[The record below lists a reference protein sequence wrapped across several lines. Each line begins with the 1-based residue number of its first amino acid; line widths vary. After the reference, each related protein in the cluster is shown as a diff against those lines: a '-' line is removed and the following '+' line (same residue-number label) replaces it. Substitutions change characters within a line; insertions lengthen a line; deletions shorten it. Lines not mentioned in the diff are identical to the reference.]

1 MKKLMMMAVILLA
14 GVGSVMA
21 QSDYKRGIFNHVGLN
36 VGAGTEGISVGVAAP
51 VTNFLEVEAGVN
63 IMPSFKLSGDLDVDV
78 NTSSLPQ
85 VPVPNVQYPSSATIH
100 AEGSFDRTTFNVKA
114 NLYPFG
120 GGSKFFIAA
129 GLSIGGEKI
138 AEVTGSC
145 DELRDF
151 SNRYLKDNPN
161 LESQFR
167 KAISANLGG
176 YNLELDENYNLQG
189 DIRCKNVRPYL
200 GLGFGRLVPKN
211 RIGCRFELGCQFMG
225 KLKVYQNGNE
235 IDINKALEDAGED
248 DLSKFV
254 KDLKVYPVLKFSL
267 TGESYNID
275 KEL

>member
-1 MKKLMMMAVILLA
+1 MKKFMMMAVLLLA

-78 NTSSLPQ
+78 KPIPGVSTPTD
-85 VPVPNVQYPSSATIH
+85 ATIH
-100 AEGSFDRTTFNVKA
+100 VDGDFSRTTFNVKA

-145 DELRDF
+145 DDLRKF
-151 SNRYLKDNPN
+151 SQNLPTQELKDQ
-161 LESQFR
+161 LRQ
-167 KAISANLGG
+167 AATANLGG

-211 RIGCRFELGCQFMG
+211 RLGMRLELGCQFMG
-225 KLKVYQNGNE
+225 MLKVYQNGNE

-254 KDLKVYPVLKFSL
+254 KDLKVYPVLKLSF
-267 TGESYNID
+267 TGRI
-275 KEL
+275 L

>member
-1 MKKLMMMAVILLA
+1 
-14 GVGSVMA
+14 MA
-21 QSDYKRGIFNHVGLN
+21 QKEYKRGFLNHVGIN
-36 VGAGTEGISVGVAAP
+36 VGAGTEGISVGLAAP
-51 VTNFLEVEAGVN
+51 VTGFFELEAGVN
-63 IMPSFKLSGDLDVDV
+63 VMPSFKLSGDLDVDV

-85 VPVPNVQYPSSATIH
+85 VPNVTYPTGATIH

-138 AEVTGSC
+138 AEVSGSC

-151 SNRYLKDNPN
+151 SNKYLKNNPD
-161 LESQFR
+161 LEKQFR
-167 KAISANLGG
+167 QTLSANLGG

-211 RIGCRFELGCQFMG
+211 RIGMRLELGCQFMG

-267 TGESYNID
+267 TGRI
-275 KEL
+275 L

>member
-1 MKKLMMMAVILLA
+1 MVAVILLTS
-14 GVGSVMA
+14 VGSVMA

-63 IMPSFKLSGDLDVDV
+63 IMPSFKLSGDLDVDI
-78 NTSSLPQ
+78 NMPQ
-85 VPVPNVQYPSSATIH
+85 ESDIQYPTSGTIH

-145 DELRDF
+145 DELRKF
-151 SNRYLKDNPN
+151 SENNLHTPELKD
-161 LESQFR
+161 QFR

-267 TGESYNID
+267 TGRI
-275 KEL
+275 L

>member
-1 MKKLMMMAVILLA
+1 MKKLMMVAVILLTS
-14 GVGSVMA
+14 VGSVMA

-85 VPVPNVQYPSSATIH
+85 VPNVQYPSSATIH

-151 SNRYLKDNPN
+151 SNKYLKNN
-161 LESQFR
+161 QTLEQQFR

-200 GLGFGRLVPKN
+200 GLVSVVWFLRTVLV
-211 RIGCRFELGCQFMG
+211 
-225 KLKVYQNGNE
+225 
-235 IDINKALEDAGED
+235 AA
-248 DLSKFV
+248 
-254 KDLKVYPVLKFSL
+254 
-267 TGESYNID
+267 
-275 KEL
+275 

>member
-78 NTSSLPQ
+78 NISSLPQ
-85 VPVPNVQYPSSATIH
+85 VPNVQYPHEATIH

-120 GGSKFFIAA
+120 GGTKFFIAA

-138 AEVTGSC
+138 AEVSGSC

-151 SNRYLKDNPN
+151 SQSLPTQELKD
-161 LESQFR
+161 QFR
-167 KAISANLGG
+167 QAVSANLAG
-176 YNLELDENYNLQG
+176 YNLQFDENYNVKG
-189 DIRCKNVRPYL
+189 DIRCKKVRPYL

-211 RIGCRFELGCQFMG
+211 RLGMRLELGCQFMD
-225 KLKVYQNGNE
+225 KLKVYQNDTE
-235 IDINKALEDAGED
+235 IDVNKALEDAGED

-267 TGESYNID
+267 TGRI
-275 KEL
+275 L

>member
-36 VGAGTEGISVGVAAP
+36 VGAGTEGIGVGVAAP

-85 VPVPNVQYPSSATIH
+85 VPNVTYPTGATIH

-151 SNRYLKDNPN
+151 SNKYLKIIQIWRSSSVR
-161 LESQFR
+161 LYQLTWVVTTWSSMRTITFR
-167 KAISANLGG
+167 AISVA
-176 YNLELDENYNLQG
+176 
-189 DIRCKNVRPYL
+189 KMFVHT
-200 GLGFGRLVPKN
+200 LV
-211 RIGCRFELGCQFMG
+211 
-225 KLKVYQNGNE
+225 
-235 IDINKALEDAGED
+235 
-248 DLSKFV
+248 
-254 KDLKVYPVLKFSL
+254 
-267 TGESYNID
+267 
-275 KEL
+275 

>member
-1 MKKLMMMAVILLA
+1 MKKLMMMAVLLLA

-85 VPVPNVQYPSSATIH
+85 VPGVSYPPAATIH

-151 SNRYLKDNPN
+151 SKDLPSQTLKD
-161 LESQFR
+161 QFR
-167 KAISANLGG
+167 KAVTANLGG

-211 RIGCRFELGCQFMG
+211 RIGCRLELGCQFMG

-235 IDINKALEDAGED
+235 IDIDKALEDAGED

-267 TGESYNID
+267 TGRI
-275 KEL
+275 L

>member
-1 MKKLMMMAVILLA
+1 MKKLMMVAVILLTS
-14 GVGSVMA
+14 VGSVMA

-63 IMPSFKLSGDLDVDV
+63 IMPSFKLSGDLDVDYDS
-78 NTSSLPQ
+78 SSLPQ
-85 VPVPNVQYPSSATIH
+85 VSGVSYPNPATIH
-100 AEGSFDRTTFNVKA
+100 VDGDFSRTTFNVKA

-145 DELRDF
+145 DELRKF
-151 SNRYLKDNPN
+151 SENNLHTPELKD
-161 LESQFR
+161 QFR

-267 TGESYNID
+267 TGRI
-275 KEL
+275 L

>member
-14 GVGSVMA
+14 GLGSVMA

-85 VPVPNVQYPSSATIH
+85 VPDFQYPTSATIH
-100 AEGSFDRTTFNVKA
+100 AEGAFDRTTFNVKA

-151 SNRYLKDNPN
+151 SNNYLKIIKLWSNSSVRLYQPTWVVTTW
-161 LESQFR
+161 SSMRIITFR
-167 KAISANLGG
+167 AISVA
-176 YNLELDENYNLQG
+176 
-189 DIRCKNVRPYL
+189 RMFVHT
-200 GLGFGRLVPKN
+200 LV
-211 RIGCRFELGCQFMG
+211 
-225 KLKVYQNGNE
+225 
-235 IDINKALEDAGED
+235 
-248 DLSKFV
+248 
-254 KDLKVYPVLKFSL
+254 
-267 TGESYNID
+267 
-275 KEL
+275 

>member
-1 MKKLMMMAVILLA
+1 MKKLMMVAVILLTS
-14 GVGSVMA
+14 VGSVMA
-21 QSDYKRGIFNHVGLN
+21 QNEYKRGIFNHVGLN

-85 VPVPNVQYPSSATIH
+85 VPNVQYPTSATIH

-151 SNRYLKDNPN
+151 SNKYLKNN
-161 LESQFR
+161 QTLEQQFR

-211 RIGCRFELGCQFMG
+211 RIGCRFE
-225 KLKVYQNGNE
+225 
-235 IDINKALEDAGED
+235 
-248 DLSKFV
+248 
-254 KDLKVYPVLKFSL
+254 
-267 TGESYNID
+267 
-275 KEL
+275 

>member
-1 MKKLMMMAVILLA
+1 MKKIMMVAVILLTS
-14 GVGSVMA
+14 VGSVMA

-63 IMPSFKLSGDLDVDV
+63 IMPSFKLSGDLDVDI
-78 NTSSLPQ
+78 NMPQ
-85 VPVPNVQYPSSATIH
+85 ESDIQYPTSGTIH

-138 AEVTGSC
+138 AKVTGSC
-145 DELRDF
+145 DELRKF
-151 SNRYLKDNPN
+151 SENNLHTPELKD
-161 LESQFR
+161 QFR

-211 RIGCRFELGCQFMG
+211 RIGCRLELGCQFMG

-267 TGESYNID
+267 TGRI
-275 KEL
+275 L

>member
-85 VPVPNVQYPSSATIH
+85 VPDFQYPTSATIH
-100 AEGSFDRTTFNVKA
+100 AEGAFDRTTFNVKA

-151 SNRYLKDNPN
+151 SNNYLKIIKLWSNSSVRLYQPTWVVTTW
-161 LESQFR
+161 SSMRTITFR
-167 KAISANLGG
+167 AISVA
-176 YNLELDENYNLQG
+176 
-189 DIRCKNVRPYL
+189 RMFVHT
-200 GLGFGRLVPKN
+200 LV
-211 RIGCRFELGCQFMG
+211 
-225 KLKVYQNGNE
+225 
-235 IDINKALEDAGED
+235 
-248 DLSKFV
+248 
-254 KDLKVYPVLKFSL
+254 
-267 TGESYNID
+267 
-275 KEL
+275 

>member
-1 MKKLMMMAVILLA
+1 MKKIMMVAVILLTS
-14 GVGSVMA
+14 VGSVMA

-63 IMPSFKLSGDLDVDV
+63 IMPSFKLSGDLDVDI
-78 NTSSLPQ
+78 NMPQ
-85 VPVPNVQYPSSATIH
+85 ESDIQYPTSGTVH

-145 DELRDF
+145 DELRKF
-151 SNRYLKDNPN
+151 SENNLHTPELKD
-161 LESQFR
+161 QFR

-211 RIGCRFELGCQFMG
+211 RIGCRLELGCQFMG

-267 TGESYNID
+267 TGRI
-275 KEL
+275 L

>member
-85 VPVPNVQYPSSATIH
+85 VPNVQYPTSETIH

-145 DELRDF
+145 DGLRQFSESLPTPELK
-151 SNRYLKDNPN
+151 N
-161 LESQFR
+161 QFR
-167 KAISANLGG
+167 QAVKANANLGG
-176 YNLELDENYNLQG
+176 YNLELDENYNVQG
-189 DIRCKNVRPYL
+189 DIRCKKVRPYL

-225 KLKVYQNGNE
+225 KLKVYQNDTE

-267 TGESYNID
+267 TGRI
-275 KEL
+275 L

>member
-78 NTSSLPQ
+78 NISSLPQ
-85 VPVPNVQYPSSATIH
+85 VPNVQYPHEATIH

-120 GGSKFFIAA
+120 GGTKFFIAA

-138 AEVTGSC
+138 AEVSGSC

-151 SNRYLKDNPN
+151 SQSLPTQELKD
-161 LESQFR
+161 QFR
-167 KAISANLGG
+167 QAVSANLAG
-176 YNLELDENYNLQG
+176 YNLQFDENYNVQG
-189 DIRCKNVRPYL
+189 DIRCKKVRPYL
-200 GLGFGRLVPKN
+200 GLGFDRLVPKT
-211 RIGCRFELGCQFMG
+211 RLGMRLELGCQFMD
-225 KLKVYQNGNE
+225 KLKVYQNDTE
-235 IDINKALEDAGED
+235 IDVNKALEDAGED

-267 TGESYNID
+267 TGRI
-275 KEL
+275 L

>member
-78 NTSSLPQ
+78 STSSLPQ
-85 VPVPNVQYPSSATIH
+85 LPNVTYPTGATIH

-151 SNRYLKDNPN
+151 SNNYLKIIKLWSNSSVRLYQPTWVVIN
-161 LESQFR
+161 WNSMRTIMFR
-167 KAISANLGG
+167 AISVA
-176 YNLELDENYNLQG
+176 
-189 DIRCKNVRPYL
+189 RMFVHT
-200 GLGFGRLVPKN
+200 LV
-211 RIGCRFELGCQFMG
+211 
-225 KLKVYQNGNE
+225 
-235 IDINKALEDAGED
+235 
-248 DLSKFV
+248 
-254 KDLKVYPVLKFSL
+254 
-267 TGESYNID
+267 
-275 KEL
+275 

>member
-78 NTSSLPQ
+78 STRGLPP
-85 VPVPNVQYPSSATIH
+85 VPVPDVQYPASATIH

-120 GGSKFFIAA
+120 GGTKFFIAA

-145 DELRDF
+145 DELRKF
-151 SNRYLKDNPN
+151 SQSLPTQELKN
-161 LESQFR
+161 EFR
-167 KAISANLGG
+167 QAVSANLAG
-176 YNLELDENYNLQG
+176 YNLQFDENYNVQG
-189 DIRCKNVRPYL
+189 DIRCKKVRPYL

-211 RIGCRFELGCQFMG
+211 RLGMRLELGCQFMD
-225 KLKVYQNGNE
+225 KLKVYQNDTE
-235 IDINKALEDAGED
+235 IDINKALEDAGDD

-254 KDLKVYPVLKFSL
+254 KDLKIYPVVKFSF
-267 TGESYNID
+267 TGRI
-275 KEL
+275 L